1 MADKPITREEKYLAY
16 LTGDYTGELPK
27 PITRKEKYLYELCLK
42 GMGGEVSPEEIKNAV
57 NEYLEK
63 NPVKPGATTEQA
75 QQIEQNKTDIASLKE
90 ETGSLKEDFASKV
103 VYPVEMETLKE
114 NCFSL
119 SCNEKIVTLV
129 DNSEMI
135 GKRLKVCGENLF
147 NVDDFRILNK
157 FVNSGEDNSYAC
169 LPIYV
174 NPNTAYSINI
184 SIKDEAK
191 FNEFKALSGQI
202 TIGCRKGYPN
212 DWEVMMF
219 KNLTASSSLRVLSDE
234 YGMLYVNCQYSE
246 QATLD
251 KLW

>member
-1 MADKPITREEKYLAY
+1 MSD
-16 LTGDYTGELPK
+16 
-27 PITRKEKYLYELCLK
+27 
-42 GMGGEVSPEEIKNAV
+42 EIKV
-57 NEYLEK
+57 NSENTPPRK
-63 NPVKPGATTEQA
+63 NLATLGQVKDALDKRDKK
-75 QQIEQNKTDIASLKE
+75 IDSLKE
-90 ETGSLKEDFASKV
+90 DLTILEDFASKV

-157 FVNSGEDNSYAC
+157 FVNSGEGNSYVC

-202 TIGCRKGYPN
+202 TIGCKKGYPN
-212 DWEVMMF
+212 TWEVMMF

-251 KLW
+251 KLWESVDVMISEEKKRLCTIHWVR